1 MTFAWRVHHV
11 IPTQVP
17 EKLRGETLLTF
28 STTLY
33 SRIRMQ
39 DIIQEHLNFLEFT
52 VKIQYFDCHMTY
64 LVWFPPAVLSTR
76 SRRRCGLHTKAANEE
91 NLQTPVTKVV
101 GLKWK
106 PTRMKAVIRGNILHP
121 PPPLPMPWI
130 CFVEV
135 RPLHLLSQR
144 GPAGFRIE
152 TTLAYLSSMTTLP
165 M

>member
-1 MTFAWRVHHV
+1 
-11 IPTQVP
+11 
-17 EKLRGETLLTF
+17 
-28 STTLY
+28 
-33 SRIRMQ
+33 
-39 DIIQEHLNFLEFT
+39 
-52 VKIQYFDCHMTY
+52 MTY

-91 NLQTPVTKVV
+91 NLQTPVTKEVV
-101 GLKWK
+101 GSKWK

-135 RPLHLLSQR
+135 PHFLLFSQR

-152 TTLAYLSSMTTLP
+152 TTQAYLSSMRTLP